1 MNLFEAAREAYSFR
15 ELASSFLTTILTVYG
30 ITFVFDLICVPL
42 FLKKFFRLYNVQSDN
57 DFVMSSSTE
66 FSDGKSILP
75 LNVWLML
82 IIPYYYVYFFLHY
95 AYVLKKLYPNGNIR
109 LSPYYVFSLGIT
121 VVCLIAMVFL
131 QFSISA
137 YNQFNDDPINA
148 SFIFIP
154 AIVILIGN
162 FICFLQLLLTIRKNF
177 YLPEVLK
184 EE

>member
-30 ITFVFDLICVPL
+30 ITFVFDLVCVPL

-66 FSDGKSILP
+66 FSGGKILP
-75 LNVWLML
+75 LNTWLML
-82 IIPYYYVYFFLHY
+82 IIPYYYVFFFIHY
-95 AYVLKKLYPNGNIR
+95 AYALKKLYPQGNIR
-109 LSPYYVFSLGIT
+109 VSLYYILSLGVT
-121 VVCLIAMVFL
+121 VVCLIAMTFL

-137 YNQFNDDPINA
+137 YNELDYDPIST

-154 AIVILIGN
+154 AIVILICN
-162 FICFLQLLLTIRKNF
+162 FICFLKQLLTIQKNF
-177 YLPEVLK
+177 YRPEVLK

>member
-1 MNLFEAAREAYSFR
+1 MNLFEAAREVYSFQ

-57 DFVMSSSTE
+57 DFVMSSSSE
-66 FSDGKSILP
+66 FSDGKSVLP
-75 LNVWLML
+75 MNVWLML

-95 AYVLKKLYPNGNIR
+95 AYALKELYPKGNVRI
-109 LSPYYVFSLGIT
+109 SPYYIFSLGIT
-121 VVCLIAMVFL
+121 AVCLIAMTFL

-137 YNQFNDDPINA
+137 YNQLNYDRIST

-154 AIVILIGN
+154 AIVILICN
-162 FICFLQLLLTIRKNF
+162 FICFLKQLLTIRKNF